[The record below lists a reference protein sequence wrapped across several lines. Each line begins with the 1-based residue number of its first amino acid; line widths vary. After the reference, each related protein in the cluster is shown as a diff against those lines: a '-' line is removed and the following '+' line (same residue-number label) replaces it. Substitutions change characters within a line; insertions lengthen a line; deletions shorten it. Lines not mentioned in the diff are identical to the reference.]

1 MRVVGILQARMGSSR
16 LPGKVLINI
25 LGKPMLQLQLERL
38 KRSSQIDKLV
48 VATTVNNLDKP
59 IVELCTSLKISCFRG
74 SEEDLLDR
82 YYQTARKHKAD
93 YIVRLTGDDPLTD
106 PFLIDEM
113 VKKKLK
119 KVGLMP

>member
-113 VKKKLK
+113 VKKLK

>member
-38 KRSSQIDKLV
+38 KRSSEVDKLV

-82 YYQTARKHKAD
+82 YYQTTRKHKAD
-93 YIVRLTGDDPLTD
+93 YIVRLT
-106 PFLIDEM
+106 EM
-113 VKKKLK
+113 IL
-119 KVGLMP
+119 

>member
-1 MRVVGILQARMGSSR
+1 MGSSR

-82 YYQTARKHKAD
+82 YYQTAKESIKPT
-93 YIVRLTGDDPLTD
+93 I
-106 PFLIDEM
+106 
-113 VKKKLK
+113 
-119 KVGLMP
+119 

>member
-59 IVELCTSLKISCFRG
+59 IVELCI
-74 SEEDLLDR
+74 
-82 YYQTARKHKAD
+82 
-93 YIVRLTGDDPLTD
+93 
-106 PFLIDEM
+106 
-113 VKKKLK
+113 
-119 KVGLMP
+119 